1 MIKLLHT
8 GDIHLDS
15 AFSGLD
21 SRSAE
26 IRRNELRSA
35 FTSMITY
42 ARMNNADLIII
53 AGDLFDSEYVT
64 KETISI
70 LRREFESFA
79 KPIFIAPGNHDP
91 ASQKSI
97 WHKKIFPDNVHV
109 FTTEELSSV
118 DLEDIPVTVYGYAFT
133 SQSMLDFPANSHS
146 VNDTERVNLLIAHG
160 EITSSTSSTCP
171 ITEDALASFGAD
183 YTALGHIHNPPAPGE
198 DGRWCYCGCLEGRGF
213 DELGPKGACMVEIT
227 KSGTSSDIAI
237 KRVRFSKRRYERG
250 ELALDGIETAS
261 QASDAISAYISE
273 HKYGDDTLLSLK
285 LTGYISPSLLLN
297 TEVLE
302 SEKHGLFLLKI
313 EDATHPALDTAA
325 LESDITIRGEVYR
338 QLKAYLTSD
347 DPRTREVGT
356 RALRYA
362 FSALSG
368 ENHF

>member
-97 WHKKIFPDNVHV
+97 WHKKIFRWHRKLLTDNNNLPFLIIRIWDVGQPHYLHW
-109 FTTEELSSV
+109 LS
-118 DLEDIPVTVYGYAFT
+118 
-133 SQSMLDFPANSHS
+133 
-146 VNDTERVNLLIAHG
+146 
-160 EITSSTSSTCP
+160 
-171 ITEDALASFGAD
+171 
-183 YTALGHIHNPPAPGE
+183 PPHL
-198 DGRWCYCGCLEGRGF
+198 Y
-213 DELGPKGACMVEIT
+213 
-227 KSGTSSDIAI
+227 
-237 KRVRFSKRRYERG
+237 RR
-250 ELALDGIETAS
+250 
-261 QASDAISAYISE
+261 
-273 HKYGDDTLLSLK
+273 LK
-285 LTGYISPSLLLN
+285 LN
-297 TEVLE
+297 W
-302 SEKHGLFLLKI
+302 
-313 EDATHPALDTAA
+313 
-325 LESDITIRGEVYR
+325 ITRVKE
-338 QLKAYLTSD
+338 QML
-347 DPRTREVGT
+347 
-356 RALRYA
+356 
-362 FSALSG
+362 
-368 ENHF
+368 